1 MKKLKALSKETMQKI
16 TKNPEEWKNF
26 LTSIAST
33 SAYKFEDAVLL
44 HAQAPKATAFAEFD
58 TWKKRLLR
66 PIKRGSAGIGL
77 IYNTDNG
84 YEKVR
89 YVYDVTQT
97 VEKSYSRYP
106 CYWIRNKETEE
117 MITDALKQLTESEM
131 YQNTIPDLLQ
141 LIATQQVEQRVEDLA
156 RACQDDAENTYL
168 EGFDEIQLR
177 PMIRELLFSSVLYTC
192 LVKCAYQP
200 EDYLSEE
207 AFRNITDFNSEDLLK
222 HFGHALCEINE
233 SILHHVTK
241 TLYTEEERWIG
252 LNYPPEELRKKEEQ
266 EWIEDVPNFGTQGE
280 QEWIEDVPD
289 FGTQE
294 EQNWILRNP
303 SFHAGEIEELPPM
316 ESEFVQLDLLDLFPS
331 EEIQEEQIR
340 LELAK
345 ETEEQ
350 SELFILDSE
359 INTMLRLGSGERN
372 SQYHIAARLLKQVRM
387 PQFTDFLIR
396 EYGTGGRGVFLN
408 DRKLS
413 MWYDR
418 DGIRF
423 ARGETSRYKY
433 DRMIS
438 WEEAAERI
446 TEMYQ
451 QGEYLPNYVFI
462 DALDVTKKEY
472 AINLELLLRD
482 AKKLPDNFQHKK
494 EWGDVLLSA
503 IEDDMARIRIMECF
517 RQISEDT
524 SIPWYLQKNN
534 TEYQKIFS
542 EVVLGEGYYRVQA
555 QDIILPEQ
563 QFITEDEIESVL
575 SEYYSVS
582 GMKQGIAQYFDEHQ
596 NISDRAEYVKNA
608 YGTGGRRPGI
618 PGVWESD
625 EEHSAKGITLQKA
638 DCPKVHLT
646 WTNVVAR
653 IDRLIKEKHY
663 LKEQKEQTEISEE
676 PKETTNH
683 IESVENLQPEQAEEL
698 ERAKALIED
707 YCQNEFDQEADFSE
721 LSQIGIAYTTVTD
734 EEIPLQAYANLE
746 DYAIERYLEDVQI
759 ERRTYDSL
767 ADLITGE
774 LEDLQFDDL
783 ASISEDELALY
794 QQQRKE
800 VPEEIQIAE
809 KPLPAENFRIRKE
822 NLGEGTLREKYRR
835 NAEAIR
841 LLKALEKD
849 GRQAD
854 SFEQE
859 VLAEYVGWGG
869 LSEVFDENKTNWSK
883 EYVELKELLTKE
895 EYNAARESVLN
906 AYYTQPIV
914 IESIYKVLGQMGF
927 RRGNVLEPS
936 MGVGNFFGVMPKSM
950 RASKL
955 YGVELDSISG
965 RIARQLYPNA
975 KIQITGYEKSTY
987 PNNFFDVA
995 VGNVPFG
1002 NYQIYDKKYE
1012 KEHFL
1017 IHDYF
1022 LAKTLDQLRTGGVM
1036 AFITSKGTM
1045 DKKNSAVRAY
1055 LAQRAELI
1063 GAIRLP
1069 NNAFKAN
1076 AGTEVT
1082 SDILF
1087 FQKRDAISYET
1098 PEWVDIGTNADGIE
1112 LNQYFVTHP
1121 EMVLGRMEEVTGP
1134 YGMETTC
1141 SPLEGRNLRE
1151 QLAQAIQNIHGK
1163 SLAVLSESVEEDE
1176 VLPANPE
1183 VRDYSYTVVDDKI
1196 YYRENSKMVLKE
1208 LSKTAEE
1215 RVRGLIAIRDNTRH
1229 LIQLQKE
1236 DASEEQI
1243 KAEQEYLNTLYD
1255 RFYKT
1260 YGVINAMANRK
1271 VFAEDSSYPLL
1282 CSLEVLDADGNLKRK
1297 ADLFS
1302 KRTISRFVPVT
1313 HVDTAV
1319 EALTVSMGER
1329 AKVDLSFMADLT
1341 GQSEEA
1347 VAEELKGVIF
1357 LNPETERWENN
1368 DEYLSGNVREKL
1380 RIAKFYAQSEER
1392 YRINVSALEKVQP
1405 KDLDASE
1412 IEVRIGTTWLQPEIY
1427 KQFMDDVFHT
1437 PQYFLKYND
1446 IRVDYSPSTG
1456 NWRILGKR
1464 IDSESNTLVYNTY
1477 GTKRMNAYEILEA
1490 TLNLKDARVYDRVE
1504 VDGTVKSVL
1513 NKTETMYAAQRQDA
1527 MKEAFQNWVYQNP
1540 ERRQEICKEYNERFN
1555 SIRPREYDGSYL
1567 TFPGMNTEIHLKP
1580 HQKNAVAHQL
1590 YGKNTL
1596 LAHCVGAGKTFEMVA
1611 AAMESKR
1618 LGLCKKSMFV
1628 VPNHLTEQWGA
1639 EFLQL
1644 YPGANILVA
1653 TKKDFEKSRRKKFC
1667 ARIATGDYDAVIIGH
1682 SQFERIPLSNER
1694 LKKMLDDQIN
1704 EVVDAIAI
1712 AKEQKAE
1719 NFTIKQL
1726 EKTRKQLTTKLEKLN
1741 QSIQKDDTVN
1751 FEDLGIDRLFVD
1763 ESHSYK
1769 NLFLYTKMRNV
1780 AGVAQT
1786 EAVKSTDMFNKC
1798 QYINEINNGKGVTFA
1813 TGTPVS
1819 NSMTELFTIQR
1830 YLQMDKLR
1838 ELGLTQFDAWAST
1851 FGETTTAIELA
1862 PEGTGY
1868 RAKTR
1873 FAKFFNV
1880 PELMSIFKEVA
1891 DIQTA
1896 DMLNLPVPEVE
1907 YENVVIKPT
1916 DLQKEMI
1923 QELANRADRIR
1934 NGAVDAAEDNMLKIT
1949 NDGRKL
1955 ALDQRLID
1963 ESYPAAVDGKVAQ
1976 CARKCFEIWEKTKE
1990 KRSTQLV
1997 FCDQSTPKKDGT
2009 FNVYDD
2015 LKERLIHMGVPE
2027 KEIAYIHDAN
2037 TDAKKAELFAK
2048 VRSGTV
2054 RFLFGSTPKMGA
2066 GTNVQDKLIALHHLD
2081 VPWKPS
2087 DIEQQEGRMLR
2098 QGNQNEKVK
2107 IFRYITESTFDSYM
2121 WQLIENKQKFIG
2133 QIMTSKAPVRSC
2145 EDVDDAALSYAEI
2158 KALSTGNPHIR
2169 EKMELDIEVTK
2180 LKVLKAN
2187 YNANIYRLEDQ
2198 ITHGYP
2204 NKIAAEK
2211 AALTYLEQDEKY
2223 FLSRKNS
2230 IAEQFEMTVEG
2241 VRYTEKADAGEAVR
2255 AAARQAKKAFREV
2268 EIGTYL
2274 GFQMLAQYQPLL
2286 DSYRLKLRRNMT
2298 YEVELGNNGLG
2309 NIIRINNVLENIP
2322 KRIGK
2327 VGQKIQILEA
2337 QFADA
2342 KEEVTK
2348 VFPQEEIL
2356 QEKMKRLSELDTL
2369 LNLDEKVETI
2379 AEEATVTQSVGS
2391 SEEQVMEKQLC
2402 EKNVPKFGTTLRR

>member
-1 MKKLKALSKETMQKI
+1 MATTVKKLKALSQETARAI
-16 TKNPEEWKNF
+16 TKNPDAWKKF
-26 LTSIAST
+26 LNILPNTSVYT
-33 SAYKFEDAVLL
+33 FEDELL
-44 HAQAPKATAFAEFD
+44 IYAQAPQATAVAHFN
-58 TWKKRLLR
+58 TWKKTLMR
-66 PIKRGSAGIGL
+66 PVRNGSAGIGL
-77 IYNTDNG
+77 IRGKNG
-84 YEKVR
+84 FEKVE
-89 YVYDVTQT
+89 YVFDITQT
-97 VEKSYSRYP
+97 VERGYSRYP
-106 CYWIRNKETEE
+106 NIWKRTTENEGKIKDCLKELTDFADEDESIPKVLERIIDEETEKR
-117 MITDALKQLTESEM
+117 L
-131 YQNTIPDLLQ
+131 
-141 LIATQQVEQRVEDLA
+141 EDLV
-156 RACQDDAENTYL
+156 RECIKDAEDTYL
-168 EGFDEIQLR
+168 EGYDQIELQPR
-177 PMIRELLFSSVLYTC
+177 IR
-192 LVKCAYQP
+192 
-200 EDYLSEE
+200 
-207 AFRNITDFNSEDLLK
+207 DLLK
-222 HFGHALCEINE
+222 NSVFYVVLLKCGYLPEEYLEEEVFRHISEFNEVKILKHLGYAVSEINHL
-233 SILHHVTK
+233 ILHHVTR
-241 TLYTEEERWIG
+241 TLYTKQEMVEG
-252 LNYPPEELRKKEEQ
+252 LVLPDKK
-266 EWIEDVPNFGTQGE
+266 DVPNFGTP
-280 QEWIEDVPD
+280 DVTLLKENVPN

-294 EQNWILRNP
+294 EILKETDENHILRSP
-303 SFHAGEIEELPPM
+303 TGLVELVEEIQLAEDEY
-316 ESEFVQLDLLDLFPS
+316 VQLDFFPP
-331 EEIQEEQIR
+331 EELQAEQIQ
-340 LELAK
+340 LALAE
-345 ETEEQ
+345 ETEQ
-350 SELFILDSE
+350 KSDLFILDSE
-359 INTMLRLGSGERN
+359 INMMLRFGSGERN
-372 SQYHIAARLLKQVRM
+372 SQYHIAARLLKRVRL

-396 EYGTGGRGVFLN
+396 EYGTGGRGTYIN

-423 ARGETSRYKY
+423 ARGATARYEY

-446 TEMYQ
+446 MEMYQ
-451 QGEYLPNYVFI
+451 QGEYLPNSVFV

-472 AINLELLLRD
+472 ATNLELLLRD
-482 AKKLPDNFQHKK
+482 AKKLPEDFRHEK
-494 EWGDVLLSA
+494 EWGDVLFRA
-503 IEDDMARIRIMECF
+503 FEDDIARIRIMECF
-517 RQISEDT
+517 RQISEEP
-524 SIPWYLQKNN
+524 ILPWYLRRNN
-534 TEYQKIFS
+534 TEYQKVFN
-542 EVVLGEGYYRVQA
+542 EVVLGEGYYKVQA
-555 QDIILPEQ
+555 QDIFLPEQ
-563 QFITEDEIESVL
+563 QFITEDEIDSVL

-582 GMKQGIAQYFDEHQ
+582 GMKQGIAKYFDEHK
-596 NISDRAEYVKNA
+596 NVSNRVEYVKNA

-625 EEHSAKGITLQKA
+625 EEHSAKGITLQKVA
-638 DCPKVHLT
+638 CPKVHLT

-663 LKEQKEQTEISEE
+663 LKEQQTEISEE
-676 PKETTNH
+676 AKETANI
-683 IESVENLQPEQAEEL
+683 IESVENPQPELVEEL
-698 ERAKALIED
+698 ERAKTLIED

-746 DYAIERYLEDVQI
+746 SYAIERYLEDVLI
-759 ERRTYDSL
+759 ERRIYNSL
-767 ADLITGE
+767 ESLIIEE

-783 ASISEDELALY
+783 ASISDDELALY
-794 QQQRKE
+794 QQQRKA
-800 VPEEIQIAE
+800 VSEEIQISE

-822 NLGEGTLREKYRR
+822 NLGEGSPREKYRR
-835 NAEAIR
+835 NVDAIR
-841 LLKALEKD
+841 LLKELEKD

-869 LSEVFDENKTNWSK
+869 LSEVFDENKTSWSK

-987 PNNFFDVA
+987 PNDFFDVA

-1069 NNAFKAN
+1069 NNTFKAN

-1098 PEWVDIGTNADGIE
+1098 PEWVNIGSNADGIE

-1121 EMVLGRMEEVTGP
+1121 EMVLGQMEEVTGP

-1141 SPLEGRNLRE
+1141 SPLEGEDLRE
-1151 QLAQAIQNIHGK
+1151 QLAQAIQYIHGK
-1163 SLAVLSESVEEDE
+1163 SLAVLSESMEEEE

-1215 RVRGLIAIRDNTRH
+1215 RVRGLIEIRDSTRQ
-1229 LIQLQKE
+1229 LIALQSNEEAEEKIL
-1236 DASEEQI
+1236 EEQ
-1243 KAEQEYLNTLYD
+1243 KRLNTLYD
-1255 RFYKT
+1255 RFYET
-1260 YGVINAMANRK
+1260 YGVVNAESNRR

-1282 CSLEVLDADGNLKRK
+1282 CSLEILDEDGNLKRK
-1297 ADLFS
+1297 ADMFS

-1319 EALTVSMGER
+1319 EALTVAMGER

-1341 GQSEEA
+1341 DQSEET

-1357 LNPETERWENN
+1357 LNPETGSWENN

-1380 RIAKFYAQSEER
+1380 RIAKLYAQSEEK
-1392 YRINVSALEKVQP
+1392 YQINVSALEKVQP

-1412 IEVRIGTTWLQPEIY
+1412 IEVRIGTTWLNPEIY
-1427 KQFMDDVFHT
+1427 KQFMEDVFHT
-1437 PQYFLKYND
+1437 PLYYLKYD
-1446 IRVDYSPSTG
+1446 KIRVDYSPSTG

-1464 IDSESNTLVYNTY
+1464 VDAESNTLVYNTY
-1477 GTKRMNAYEILEA
+1477 GTKRMNAYEILET

-1504 VDGTVKSVL
+1504 VDGTVKSML
-1513 NKTETMYAAQRQDA
+1513 NKAETMYAAQRQDA

-1555 SIRPREYDGSYL
+1555 SIRPREYDGSHL
-1567 TFPGMNTEIHLKP
+1567 TFPGMNTEIQLKP

-1694 LKKMLDDQIN
+1694 LKKMLDAQIN
-1704 EVVDAIAI
+1704 EVVDAIAV

-1719 NFTIKQL
+1719 KFTIKQL

-1763 ESHSYK
+1763 ESHSFK

-1786 EAVKSTDMFNKC
+1786 EALKSTDMFNKC
-1798 QYINEINNGKGVTFA
+1798 QYINEINHGKGVTFA

-1851 FGETTTAIELA
+1851 FGETVTAIELA

-1907 YENVVIKPT
+1907 YENIVIKPT
-1916 DLQKEMI
+1916 EEQKEMI
-1923 QELANRADRIR
+1923 HELSERADRIR

-1963 ESYPAAVDGKVAQ
+1963 ESYPAAVDGKVAE
-1976 CARKCFEIWEKTKE
+1976 CARKCFEIWAETKE
-1990 KRSTQLV
+1990 KQSAQLV

-2037 TDAKKAELFAK
+2037 TDAKKAELFSK
-2048 VRSGTV
+2048 VRSGKV

-2087 DIEQQEGRMLR
+2087 DIEQQEGRILR

-2107 IFRYITESTFDSYM
+2107 IFRYVTESTFDSYM

-2169 EKMELDIEVTK
+2169 EKMELDIEVAK

-2204 NKIAAEK
+2204 TKIAAEK
-2211 AALTYLEQDEKY
+2211 AALTYLEQDQKY

-2230 IAEQFEMTVEG
+2230 MAEQFEMTVEG
-2241 VRYTEKADAGEAVR
+2241 VRYTEKANAGEAVR
-2255 AAARQAKKAFREV
+2255 AAARQSKKEFREV

-2274 GFQMLAQYQPLL
+2274 GFQMAVQYQPLL
-2286 DSYRLKLRRNMT
+2286 DSYNLKLRRNMT

-2309 NIIRINNVLENIP
+2309 NIIRINNALENIP

-2327 VGQKIQILEA
+2327 VGQKIQMLEA

-2379 AEEATVTQSVGS
+2379 ALEATVTQSVES
-2391 SEEQVMEKQLC
+2391 SEEQVKEKQLC